1 MARRV
6 GSGREGERRSKG
18 SEAERLAPM
27 SAGCCGGD
35 DETLVALRN
44 RQRTV
49 LWMVLGINAVLFV
62 VEFGVGWWARSTALL
77 ADSLDMLGDAFV
89 YAFSLWVLHRGTRWR
104 ARAALS
110 KGVVQLIF
118 GLVVLSQAAWRA
130 VEGTPPVADAM
141 ALMGLV
147 ALAGNTWAFALL
159 WRHRSDD
166 INMTATWLCSR
177 NDLIANAAVLTAA
190 VAVWQLD
197 SVWPDVI
204 VGVAIAVLFLRTAS
218 AVIRDARVELVKDDQ
233 DLTHVTA

>member
-1 MARRV
+1 
-6 GSGREGERRSKG
+6 
-18 SEAERLAPM
+18 
-27 SAGCCGGD
+27 
-35 DETLVALRN
+35 VALRD

-89 YAFSLWVLHRGTRWR
+89 YGFSLWVLHRGIRWR

-110 KGVVQLIF
+110 KGVIQLAF
-118 GLVVLSQAAWRA
+118 VVIVLAQAAWRA
-130 VEGTPPVADAM
+130 VDGTPPVADAM

-166 INMTATWLCSR
+166 INMTSTWLCSR
-177 NDLIANAAVLTAA
+177 NDLIANVAVLVAA
-190 VAVWQLD
+190 AAVWQLD

-204 VGVAIAVLFLRTAS
+204 VGVAIAVLFLRTARD
-218 AVIRDARVELVKDDQ
+218 VIRDARNELARADEVP
-233 DLTHVTA
+233 THVAA

>member
-1 MARRV
+1 M
-6 GSGREGERRSKG
+6 G
-18 SEAERLAPM
+18 
-27 SAGCCGGD
+27 AGCCDAD
-35 DETLVALRN
+35 DDALVALRD

-110 KGVVQLIF
+110 KGVVQLVF

-130 VEGTPPVADAM
+130 VDGTPPAADAM

-166 INMTATWLCSR
+166 INMTSTWLCSR
-177 NDLIANAAVLTAA
+177 NDLIANAAVLAAAAA
-190 VAVWQLD
+190 VWRLD

-204 VGVAIAVLFLRTAS
+204 VGVAIAVLFLRTARD
-218 AVIRDARVELVKDDQ
+218 VIRDARAELAHADEEP
-233 DLTHVTA
+233 THVRA

>member
-1 MARRV
+1 
-6 GSGREGERRSKG
+6 
-18 SEAERLAPM
+18 M
-27 SAGCCGGD
+27 SAGCCDADGA
-35 DETLVALRN
+35 LVALRN

-62 VEFGVGWWARSTALL
+62 VEFGVGWLARSTALL

-89 YAFSLWVLHRGTRWR
+89 YAFSLWVLHRGTVWR

-110 KGVVQLIF
+110 KGVVQLAF
-118 GLVVLSQAAWRA
+118 GLVVLSQALWRA
-130 VEGTPPVADAM
+130 VDGTPPVADAM

-166 INMTATWLCSR
+166 INMTSTWLCSR
-177 NDLIANAAVLTAA
+177 NDLIANAAVLAAAAA
-190 VAVWQLD
+190 VWRFD

-204 VGVAIAVLFLRTAS
+204 VGAAIAVLFLRTAYG
-218 AVIRDARVELVKDDQ
+218 VIGDARAELAETDGKPA
-233 DLTHVTA
+233 HVTT

>member
-1 MARRV
+1 MRDWCPWV
-6 GSGREGERRSKG
+6 L
-18 SEAERLAPM
+18 LAAVVTTKL
-27 SAGCCGGD
+27 SF
-35 DETLVALRN
+35 ALRD
-44 RQRTV
+44 RQRRV

-89 YAFSLWVLHRGTRWR
+89 YAFSLWVLHRGNRWR

-110 KGVVQLIF
+110 KGVVQLVF

-141 ALMGLV
+141 AIMGLV
-147 ALAGNTWAFALL
+147 ALAGNAWAFALL

-166 INMTATWLCSR
+166 INMTSTWLCSR
-177 NDLIANAAVLTAA
+177 NDLIANVAVLAA
-190 VAVWQLD
+190 AAAVWQLD

-204 VGVAIAVLFLRTAS
+204 VGVAIAVLFLRTARD
-218 AVIRDARVELVKDDQ
+218 VIGDARAALAGADE
-233 DLTHVTA
+233 DLTRVTA

>member
-1 MARRV
+1 
-6 GSGREGERRSKG
+6 
-18 SEAERLAPM
+18 M
-27 SAGCCGGD
+27 SARCCDAD
-35 DETLVALRN
+35 DDALVALRD
-44 RQRTV
+44 RQRVV
-49 LWMVLGINAVLFV
+49 LWTVLGINAVLFV

-110 KGVVQLIF
+110 KGVVQLVF

-130 VEGTPPVADAM
+130 IDGTPPVADAM

-147 ALAGNTWAFALL
+147 ALAGNTWAFVLL

-166 INMTATWLCSR
+166 INMTSTWLCSR
-177 NDLIANAAVLTAA
+177 NDLIANAAVLAA
-190 VAVWQLD
+190 AAAVWQLD

-204 VGVAIAVLFLRTAS
+204 VGVAISLLFLGTARN
-218 AVIRDARVELVKDDQ
+218 VIRDARRELATVEEELP
-233 DLTHVTA
+233 HVTA

>member
-1 MARRV
+1 
-6 GSGREGERRSKG
+6 
-18 SEAERLAPM
+18 M
-27 SAGCCGGD
+27 SAGCCDAD
-35 DETLVALRN
+35 DDALVALRD

-49 LWMVLGINAVLFV
+49 LWTVLGINAVLFV

-110 KGVVQLIF
+110 KGVVQLVF
-118 GLVVLSQAAWRA
+118 GLVVLGQAAWRA
-130 VEGTPPVADAM
+130 VDGTPPVADAM

-166 INMTATWLCSR
+166 INMTSTWLCSR
-177 NDLIANAAVLTAA
+177 NDLIANAAVLAAA
-190 VAVWQLD
+190 VAVWQFD
-197 SVWPDVI
+197 SVWPDVV
-204 VGVAIAVLFLRTAS
+204 VGVAISVLFLRTARD
-218 AVIRDARVELVKDDQ
+218 VIRDARAELTAADEES
-233 DLTHVTA
+233 THVTA

>member
-1 MARRV
+1 
-6 GSGREGERRSKG
+6 
-18 SEAERLAPM
+18 M
-27 SAGCCGGD
+27 SAGCCDAD
-35 DETLVALRN
+35 DDALVALRD

-49 LWMVLGINAVLFV
+49 LWMVLGINAVLFF

-110 KGVVQLIF
+110 KGVVQLVF

-130 VEGTPPVADAM
+130 VDGTPPVADAM
-141 ALMGLV
+141 AIMGLV

-166 INMTATWLCSR
+166 INMKSTWLCSR
-177 NDLIANAAVLTAA
+177 NDLIANGAVLAA
-190 VAVWQLD
+190 AAAVWQLD

-204 VGVAIAVLFLRTAS
+204 VGVAVALLFLRTAS
-218 AVIRDARVELVKDDQ
+218 YVIRDARGELAGADEE
-233 DLTHVTA
+233 LTQVTA

>member
-1 MARRV
+1 MPV
-6 GSGREGERRSKG
+6 
-18 SEAERLAPM
+18 
-27 SAGCCGGD
+27 SAGCCDGD
-35 DETLVALRN
+35 DGALVALRN
-44 RQRTV
+44 RQGTV
-49 LWMVLGINAVLFV
+49 LWTVLGINAVLFV

-110 KGVVQLIF
+110 KGVVQLVF
-118 GLVVLSQAAWRA
+118 GLLVLCQAAWRA
-130 VEGTPPVADAM
+130 VDGTPPVADAM

-166 INMTATWLCSR
+166 INMTSTWLCSR
-177 NDLIANAAVLTAA
+177 NDLIANVAVLVAA
-190 VAVWQLD
+190 AAVWQLD

-204 VGVAIAVLFLRTAS
+204 VGVAIAVLFLRTARD
-218 AVIRDARVELVKDDQ
+218 VIRDARSELASADEGS
-233 DLTHVTA
+233 THVTA

>member
-1 MARRV
+1 
-6 GSGREGERRSKG
+6 
-18 SEAERLAPM
+18 M
-27 SAGCCGGD
+27 SAGCCDAD
-35 DETLVALRN
+35 DDALLVLRD

-49 LWMVLGINAVLFV
+49 LWTVLGINAVLFV

-110 KGVVQLIF
+110 KGVVQLVF
-118 GLVVLSQAAWRA
+118 GLVVLSQATWRA
-130 VEGTPPVADAM
+130 VDGTPPVADAM

-166 INMTATWLCSR
+166 INMTSTWLCSR
-177 NDLIANAAVLTAA
+177 NDLIANAAVLAA
-190 VAVWQLD
+190 AAAVWQLE

-204 VGVAIAVLFLRTAS
+204 VGVAIAVLFLRTARD
-218 AVIRDARVELVKDDQ
+218 VIRDAQDELAGADEG
-233 DLTHVTA
+233 LTQSTA

>member
-1 MARRV
+1 
-6 GSGREGERRSKG
+6 
-18 SEAERLAPM
+18 M
-27 SAGCCGGD
+27 SAGCCDAD
-35 DETLVALRN
+35 DDALVALRD

-49 LWMVLGINAVLFV
+49 LWMVLGINAVLFF

-110 KGVVQLIF
+110 KGVVQLVF

-130 VEGTPPVADAM
+130 VDGTPPVADAM
-141 ALMGLV
+141 AIMGLV

-166 INMTATWLCSR
+166 INMKSTWLCSR
-177 NDLIANAAVLTAA
+177 NDLIANGAVLAA
-190 VAVWQLD
+190 AAAVWQLD

-204 VGVAIAVLFLRTAS
+204 VGVAVALLFLRTARD
-218 AVIRDARVELVKDDQ
+218 VIGDARGELAVADKEPVNSFISTRGSVGEPRPPAQ
-233 DLTHVTA
+233 

>member
-1 MARRV
+1 
-6 GSGREGERRSKG
+6 
-18 SEAERLAPM
+18 M
-27 SAGCCGGD
+27 SAGCCSGD
-35 DETLVALRN
+35 DDTLLALRD

-49 LWMVLGINAVLFV
+49 LWVVLGINAVLFV
-62 VEFGVGWWARSTALL
+62 VEFGVGWWARSTSLL

-110 KGVVQLIF
+110 KGVVQLVF

-130 VEGTPPVADAM
+130 LDGTPPVADVM
-141 ALMGLV
+141 AVMGLV

-166 INMTATWLCSR
+166 INMTSTWLCSR
-177 NDLIANAAVLTAA
+177 NDLIANVAVLAA
-190 VAVWQLD
+190 AAAVWQLD

-204 VGVAIAVLFLRTAS
+204 VGVAIAVLFLRTARE
-218 AVIRDARVELVKDDQ
+218 VIRDARNEIGRTDDELANVS
-233 DLTHVTA
+233 A